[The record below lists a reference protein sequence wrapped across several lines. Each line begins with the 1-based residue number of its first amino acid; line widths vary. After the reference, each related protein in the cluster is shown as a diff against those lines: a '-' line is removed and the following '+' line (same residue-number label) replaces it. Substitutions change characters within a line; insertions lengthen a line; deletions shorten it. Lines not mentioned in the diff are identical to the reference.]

1 MTETTQPATTQPMAT
16 QPGAAQP
23 DAGQPMFD
31 FSDAQFVSALRHSMR
46 NIALLGVILA
56 LLLTSLYGWRTGLM
70 LLIGAAISFTGVWEW
85 RRLITAINARM
96 DAHLNPQPMGRT
108 ILTFML
114 RLIMVGAVLY
124 GSLKYL
130 EGSVYALIAGLCLA
144 MLMLTVE
151 AFRML
156 KH

>member
-1 MTETTQPATTQPMAT
+1 MTEISQPQPI
-16 QPGAAQP
+16 QPQTGQP
-23 DAGQPMFD
+23 DAAQPMFD
-31 FSDAQFVSALRHSMR
+31 FSDAQFVFALRRSMR
-46 NIALLGVILA
+46 NIAVLGIILA
-56 LLLTSLYGWRTGLM
+56 ALLTAFFGWRTGLM
-70 LLIGAAISFTGVWEW
+70 LLIGAGISFTGVWEW
-85 RRLITAINARM
+85 RRLIAAINTRM

-108 ILTFML
+108 IFTFML

-130 EGSVYALIAGLCLA
+130 EGSVYALVAGLCLA